1 MSKPPSDKTTIA
13 NLRRW
18 LREEQTTRSQIQI
31 QCDAYRTR
39 ATLAEQAVVEWKERF
54 DKLLERTPKET

>member
-13 NLRRW
+13 NLRRM
-18 LREEQTTRSQIQI
+18 LREEQTTRAQMQT
-31 QCDAYRTR
+31 QRDAYRTR